1 MVPSDSQL
9 VIHCDS
15 YPSGLSL
22 VSATG
27 ASKLT
32 AAPERRELAFP
43 LEPYGV
49 RYTVN
54 VKAD

>member
-1 MVPSDSQL
+1 MVPSDSQQ
-9 VIHCDS
+9 VIYSDP
-15 YPSGLSL
+15 YPTGPSL

-27 ASKLT
+27 ASKLL
-32 AAPERRELAFP
+32 AAPERQELAFP
-43 LEPYGV
+43 LGPYGV